1 MIPARRCWAA
11 LIDRSN
17 TSRKAAGLKRGPRSI
32 ALWRHHLRMGSAAP
46 PNQGTHQLT
55 LQPHEQALV
64 LQLDSKPAP
73 ETTIDGRDNSDT
85 TAWYHLSEEAIA
97 IPRKERKREG

>member
-1 MIPARRCWAA
+1 
-11 LIDRSN
+11 
-17 TSRKAAGLKRGPRSI
+17 
-32 ALWRHHLRMGSAAP
+32 MGSAAP